1 MTREEREAFVRRTWF
16 GEGTAADAVTKI
28 VDAWEDEISEARTDA
43 MEQGRSIGWQERG
56 DFGWQERGD

>member
-1 MTREEREAFVRRTWF
+1 MTREEREAFVRRMWF

-28 VDAWEDEISEARTDA
+28 VDAWEDEISKARTDA

-56 DFGWQERGD
+56 D